1 MVAKNIGGGR
11 VLRLTPFSA
20 MRVLVVIPAFNEE
33 AALGRLLGELAA
45 ARSTSEHELSLLV
58 VDDGSSDATRRI
70 AREGGARVLRLC
82 ANLGIG
88 GAVQSGLH
96 VAHREGFDCA
106 VQLDGDGQHPPSELP
121 GLLAVMRGAEAPDL
135 LVGSR
140 FLSGETS
147 EKNFHSTFIR
157 RVGIGWLRLV
167 LRVVAQMKVSDPT
180 SGFRVYGRRALALF
194 DETYPYDF
202 PEPEALAI
210 AAAVGLSHR
219 EVPVRMRERQGGQS
233 SIGPFDA
240 VYYMVKV
247 TVAVLLA
254 YVRNVGRAVT

>member
-1 MVAKNIGGGR
+1 
-11 VLRLTPFSA
+11 

-33 AALGRLLGELAA
+33 EALGRLLLELRHACE
-45 ARSTSEHELSLLV
+45 SSEDELSLLV
-58 VDDGSSDATRRI
+58 VDDGSRDATRRI
-70 AREGGARVLRLC
+70 AKEGGARVLRLC

-96 VAHREGFDCA
+96 VAYREGFACA
-106 VQLDGDGQHPPSELP
+106 VQLDGDGQHPPGELAS
-121 GLLAVMRGAEAPDL
+121 LLATMRAEDAPDL
-135 LVGSR
+135 LIGSR
-140 FLSGETS
+140 FLSGDTS
-147 EKNFHSTFIR
+147 EENFRSTLVR

-167 LRVVAQMKVSDPT
+167 LRVVARTRVTDPT

-202 PEPEALAI
+202 PEPEAIAV
-210 AAAVGLSHR
+210 AAAVGLTHR
-219 EVPVRMRERQGGQS
+219 EVPVRMRERLGGTS

-247 TVAVLLA
+247 TVAVVLA
-254 YVRNVGRAVT
+254 YVRNLERSPS